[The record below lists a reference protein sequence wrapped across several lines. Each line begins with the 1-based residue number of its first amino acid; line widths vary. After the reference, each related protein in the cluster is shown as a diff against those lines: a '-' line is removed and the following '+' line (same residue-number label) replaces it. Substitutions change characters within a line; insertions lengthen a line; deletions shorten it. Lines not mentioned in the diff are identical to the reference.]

1 MINIAVLGY
10 GTVGSGVVELLDKNR
25 DTIKKNVGEEINVK
39 YILDIRDFENDKYQ
53 EKIIKDFNTIIN
65 DREISIVAEVIGGAT
80 VAYEYTKRLLQSGVN
95 VVTSNKELVA
105 TKGAELLK
113 IARDKNVK
121 YLFEASVGG
130 GIPIIHPLLQC
141 LEANNINEI
150 IGIMNGTTNYILT
163 KMKNDNISFDV
174 ALKQAQEF
182 GYAERNPDADIKGFD
197 TCRKICILSSLAYEE
212 EIDPDNISVKGI
224 EDLTLEDVKKAEEQ
238 GYVVKLVGFSRRTN
252 EVSIEIF
259 VAPCAIEKN
268 NPLANVNDVYN
279 AILVN
284 GDMVGNV
291 MFYGKGAGK
300 FPTASAVCSDIIECV
315 NLKSDRNINLREDR
329 VYIGKPELPMLKGTN
344 FPIVGE

>member
-212 EIDPDNISVKGI
+212 EIDPNNISVKGI

-252 EVSIEIF
+252 EGSIEIF